1 MGVKSL
7 WSLLA
12 PAGRPVMLE
21 TVEGKSMAIDSS
33 IWIYQFQATMR
44 DKEGRGLVNAHVLG
58 FLRRICKLLFY
69 GIKPVFV
76 FDGGAPA
83 LKRMTIAER
92 KKKKS
97 GAAESHEK
105 IAQKLL
111 AAQLRKEALN
121 HAQSTSKD
129 GNRPPQG
136 TITLNDD
143 TVYLE
148 DLDAS
153 APRTPAKIK
162 GKTRE
167 SPSSSA
173 KKAKWRDHDPYRLP
187 EVDMDAAVAKA
198 TRSTAPDPRLATE
211 DELREFIEMMRP
223 EDLDVS
229 SPAFRELPTEVQ
241 YEIIGDLRLKSRQTS
256 HKRLQAMLRKSRTAL
271 DFSRQQI
278 QLLKQRNALTQQLL
292 ETTDS
297 IGKAHVTIPIRIASE
312 RNREYVLMKNE
323 DEIGGWVLGIRDDG
337 TEDKPIVIDNADEHV
352 NSDQESD
359 DDMDMEEVAIPHAT
373 PDPDLREYRRE
384 LALASVAKRQ
394 AASAARGRP
403 AATMIPRK
411 KSPKKEPLFIPDAD
425 AGDVDVGDESDV
437 DWEDVEDAELVTAM
451 QASLE
456 DQEANDLRTALEES
470 RRATSKQQN
479 ASDQRAPEAV
489 GSDDDDL
496 YVDFTPSRLD
506 TALRFAYASRE
517 PQISPPV
524 AVSRHPVRV
533 QSPSPMVQ
541 KGTVLPIQDDEEDED
556 DDMEEVVVPIEPAL
570 STASQSENQ
579 TKGATRTPQSVS
591 DEEPQIVRPVLSVN
605 KTKQTDVV
613 SVDKAGSV
621 SSTVKADF
629 GLDQD
634 PTETS
639 TPNAVKESEFQ
650 TIHDVSDISK
660 ALPLPIH
667 DPKKYVLTPSQSGP
681 HEEPEMHMTRTQG
694 SISSAPSQLEDSSM
708 KPVVSEPVGFP
719 DQNDSE
725 ASSDDEAWL
734 HPESLGGQEQQDDTE
749 KHDEGWDAAEEMN
762 VHEET
767 GEFARFAAQVR
778 GRDLDTVRA
787 EIDDEI
793 RLLRDQRK
801 IAMRDAEDVNQAMV
815 AQIMTMLRLFG
826 IPYITAPMEAEAQCA
841 TLLEL
846 GLVDGVITDDS
857 DVFLFGAKRVYKNMF
872 NQSKTVECFLLMDL
886 ARELGLDRGTLIR
899 LAYLLG
905 SDYTSGLPGVGP
917 VVAMELLREFP
928 GDDGLHKFKDWWLKV
943 QSGRDKESDNTSA
956 FRKRFK
962 KRFKDLFL
970 ASDWPNPAVRDAYY
984 HPVVDTSEEPFKWGL
999 PDLDGLRSFFHEEL
1013 GWNIGKVDELL
1024 LPIIQKMN
1032 KRGQEAAANRQGTLN
1047 TFFNVSEGAGA
1058 AEPRR
1063 REAYASRRLQALVS
1077 AHRKAQKQRADGTST
1092 EPTESDDSDDAEGGK
1107 KQPARKKR
1115 KKASSAE
1122 GDESTGGTRAGGSR
1136 QGKGKKRK
1144 TTQSRR
1150 SRGGKVRVEAR
1161 GEDSVASSESKSK
1174 KAKSSRPRAKGK
1186 SKKRTDSDA
1195 VTDSS
1200 DEFVGAPTDAPV
1212 REMELRKRVR
1222 PRPAYKGAVQGEN
1235 ADDRN
1240 GDGARMEYEDIQN
1253 EDSGSD
1259 GSEYQG

>member
-1 MGVKSL
+1 
-7 WSLLA
+7 
-12 PAGRPVMLE
+12 
-21 TVEGKSMAIDSS
+21 
-33 IWIYQFQATMR
+33 MR

-58 FLRRICKLLFY
+58 FLRRICKLLFH

-111 AAQLRKEALN
+111 AAQLRKEALS
-121 HAQSTSKD
+121 HAQSSSKD
-129 GNRPPQG
+129 GNRPPQD
-136 TITLNDD
+136 TVTLDDD

-153 APRTPAKIK
+153 APRTPAKTK
-162 GKTRE
+162 GKAKE

-297 IGKAHVTIPIRIASE
+297 MGKANVTIPIRIASE

-337 TEDKPIVIDNADEHV
+337 TEDKPIVLDNADEHI

-359 DDMDMEEVAIPHAT
+359 DDIDMEEVAIRPQAA

-384 LALASVAKRQ
+384 LALAGVEKRQ

-403 AATMIPRK
+403 AATMIPREK
-411 KSPKKEPLFIPDAD
+411 PPKKEPLFIPDAD
-425 AGDVDVGDESDV
+425 AGDINVGDESDV

-470 RRATSKQQN
+470 RKATSKQHDVG
-479 ASDQRAPEAV
+479 DQSVPEVAD
-489 GSDDDDL
+489 SDDDDL

-517 PQISPPV
+517 PQVSPPV
-524 AVSRHPVRV
+524 AVSRHPVRA
-533 QSPSPMVQ
+533 QSPSPVIQ
-541 KGTVLPIQDDEEDED
+541 KNSVLPVQDDDEDED
-556 DDMEEVVVPIEPAL
+556 DDMEAVVVPIEPAL
-570 STASQSENQ
+570 SAASQSENR
-579 TKGATRTPQSVS
+579 TKDAARTPQPIS
-591 DEEPQIVRPVLSVN
+591 DEEPPIVQPILPVN
-605 KTKQTDVV
+605 KTKQTAPSNVAAR
-613 SVDKAGSV
+613 DKARPASP
-621 SSTVKADF
+621 TVKADF
-629 GLDQD
+629 GLDQAA
-634 PTETS
+634 TEIS
-639 TPNAVKESEFQ
+639 TLNLVKGSEFQ
-650 TIHDVSDISK
+650 TIHDTNGILK

-667 DPKKYVLTPSQSGP
+667 DPEESVSTSTQPSLR
-681 HEEPEMHMTRTQG
+681 EEPEMHITRTQG
-694 SISSAPSQLEDSSM
+694 SISPTPSQLEDSSM
-708 KPVVSEPVGFP
+708 KPVVSETVSLP

-725 ASSDDEAWL
+725 ASSDDEAWP
-734 HPESLGGQEQQDDTE
+734 HPESSGGQEQQDGTE

-801 IAMRDAEDVNQAMV
+801 AAMRDAEDVNQAMV

-841 TLLEL
+841 TLVEL

-857 DVFLFGAKRVYKNMF
+857 DVFLFGAKRVFKNMF
-872 NQSKTVECFLLMDL
+872 NQSKTVECFLLTDL

-905 SDYTSGLPGVGP
+905 SDYTSGLAGVGP

-928 GDDGLHKFKDWWLKV
+928 GDDGLHKFMDWWSKV
-943 QSGRDKESDNTSA
+943 QSGRDKESDNASA

-984 HPVVDTSEEPFKWGL
+984 HPIVDTSEEPFN
-999 PDLDGLRSFFHEEL
+999 FFHEEL

-1077 AHRKAQKQRADGTST
+1077 AHRKAQKQRAEGTST
-1092 EPTESDDSDDAEGGK
+1092 EPTESGDSDDAEK
-1107 KQPARKKR
+1107 KKEPARKKR
-1115 KKASSAE
+1115 KKASSPE
-1122 GDESTGGTRAGGSR
+1122 GDESTGRTGANGSR
-1136 QGKGKKRK
+1136 QGKGKGRRS
-1144 TTQSRR
+1144 TQSR
-1150 SRGGKVRVEAR
+1150 SGRGGKTRTEAR
-1161 GEDSVASSESKSK
+1161 GEDSVASSGSRGK
-1174 KAKSSRPRAKGK
+1174 KAKPSRPKAKGK
-1186 SKKRTDSDA
+1186 SKKRADSDA
-1195 VTDSS
+1195 KTNSS
-1200 DEFVGAPTDAPV
+1200 DEFVGVQTDAPV

-1222 PRPAYKGAVQGEN
+1222 PRPAYKGTVQGEN
-1235 ADDRN
+1235 GDDKT
-1240 GDGARMEYEDIQN
+1240 GDDGKMEYEGVED

>member
-1 MGVKSL
+1 MGGKSL

-12 PAGRPVMLE
+12 PEGRPVMLE

-44 DKEGRGLVNAHVLG
+44 HKEGRGLVNAHVLG

-121 HAQSTSKD
+121 HAQSSPTQSSAKD

-136 TITLNDD
+136 SVTLDDD

-162 GKTRE
+162 GKAKET
-167 SPSSSA
+167 PSSSA

-337 TEDKPIVIDNADEHV
+337 TEDKPIVLDNADEHI

-359 DDMDMEEVAIPHAT
+359 DDIDMEEVAIFQAT

-384 LALASVAKRQ
+384 LALAGVEKRQ

-403 AATMIPRK
+403 TATMMPRK
-411 KSPKKEPLFIPDAD
+411 KSQKKEPLFIPDAD
-425 AGDVDVGDESDV
+425 AGDIDVGDGSDV
-437 DWEDVEDAELVTAM
+437 DWEGVEDAELVTAM

-456 DQEANDLRTALEES
+456 DQEANDLITALEES
-470 RRATSKQQN
+470 RKATSKQQD
-479 ASDQRAPEAV
+479 ASDQRAPEAAD
-489 GSDDDDL
+489 SDDDDL
-496 YVDFTPSRLD
+496 YIDFTPSRLD
-506 TALRFAYASRE
+506 TAVRFAYASRE
-517 PQISPPV
+517 PQVSPPV
-524 AVSRHPVRV
+524 AVSGHPVRA
-533 QSPSPMVQ
+533 QSPSPVVQ
-541 KGTVLPIQDDEEDED
+541 KVPVQDDDEDED

-570 STASQSENQ
+570 STVSQSENQ
-579 TKGATRTPQSVS
+579 TKDATRIPQSVS
-591 DEEPQIVRPVLSVN
+591 DEEPQIAQLDLSVN
-605 KTKQTDVV
+605 KTKRTAPSNVA
-613 SVDKAGSV
+613 AGDNAGLASP
-621 SSTVKADF
+621 TVKADF
-629 GLDQD
+629 GLDQTA
-634 PTETS
+634 TEIS
-639 TPNAVKESEFQ
+639 APNVVKESDFQ
-650 TIHDVSDISK
+650 AIHGTNDIPK
-660 ALPLPIH
+660 AFPLPVH
-667 DPKKYVLTPSQSGP
+667 NTEKSVLTSTQSGP
-681 HEEPEMHMTRTQG
+681 REEPEMHITST
-694 SISSAPSQLEDSSM
+694 ISSAPSQLEDSNV
-708 KPVVSEPVGFP
+708 KPVVSETVGLP
-719 DQNDSE
+719 DQNGSE

-734 HPESLGGQEQQDDTE
+734 HPESPGGQEQRDGAE
-749 KHDEGWDAAEEMN
+749 NHDEGWDAAEEMN

-787 EIDDEI
+787 EIDE
-793 RLLRDQRK
+793 
-801 IAMRDAEDVNQAMV
+801 
-815 AQIMTMLRLFG
+815 
-826 IPYITAPMEAEAQCA
+826 
-841 TLLEL
+841 
-846 GLVDGVITDDS
+846 
-857 DVFLFGAKRVYKNMF
+857 
-872 NQSKTVECFLLMDL
+872 
-886 ARELGLDRGTLIR
+886 
-899 LAYLLG
+899 
-905 SDYTSGLPGVGP
+905 
-917 VVAMELLREFP
+917 
-928 GDDGLHKFKDWWLKV
+928 
-943 QSGRDKESDNTSA
+943 
-956 FRKRFK
+956 
-962 KRFKDLFL
+962 
-970 ASDWPNPAVRDAYY
+970 
-984 HPVVDTSEEPFKWGL
+984 
-999 PDLDGLRSFFHEEL
+999 
-1013 GWNIGKVDELL
+1013 
-1024 LPIIQKMN
+1024 
-1032 KRGQEAAANRQGTLN
+1032 
-1047 TFFNVSEGAGA
+1047 
-1058 AEPRR
+1058 
-1063 REAYASRRLQALVS
+1063 
-1077 AHRKAQKQRADGTST
+1077 
-1092 EPTESDDSDDAEGGK
+1092 
-1107 KQPARKKR
+1107 
-1115 KKASSAE
+1115 
-1122 GDESTGGTRAGGSR
+1122 
-1136 QGKGKKRK
+1136 
-1144 TTQSRR
+1144 
-1150 SRGGKVRVEAR
+1150 
-1161 GEDSVASSESKSK
+1161 
-1174 KAKSSRPRAKGK
+1174 
-1186 SKKRTDSDA
+1186 
-1195 VTDSS
+1195 
-1200 DEFVGAPTDAPV
+1200 
-1212 REMELRKRVR
+1212 
-1222 PRPAYKGAVQGEN
+1222 
-1235 ADDRN
+1235 
-1240 GDGARMEYEDIQN
+1240 
-1253 EDSGSD
+1253 
-1259 GSEYQG
+1259 